1 MCWTGKRFFERMPR
15 IALRDIEVYKVL
27 TKEGESPY
35 QDYQYEFNQETKQ
48 ISLKSNKCILSGTI
62 EIKYGYHSYSKKCR
76 FVKSFYD
83 NTTYTYITVFPKKRK
98 ENPNTFISGLSYNNK
113 VIYKAIIPK
122 GTIYYQ
128 NRDGEYVSE
137 KIIVTDELVKP
148 NGKNYIEK

>member
-27 TKEGESPY
+27 TKEGKSPY

-48 ISLKSNKCILSGTI
+48 IFLKSNKCISGTI
-62 EIKYGYHSYSKKCR
+62 NIYEGYHSYSKKCR

-83 NTTYTYITVFPKKRK
+83 NTTYITVFSQKKK
-98 ENPNTFISGLSYNNK
+98 ENLNTFISGLSYINK

>member
-1 MCWTGKRFFERMPR
+1 MCWTGKRFFEKMPR

-27 TKEGESPY
+27 GKDGKSPY
-35 QDYQYEFNQETKQ
+35 QEYQYDFNKETKQ
-48 ISLKSNKCILSGTI
+48 VYLKTLKRVNGAIDI
-62 EIKYGYHSYSKKCR
+62 YEGYHSYSKKCR

-83 NTTYTYITVFPKKRK
+83 NTTYTYITV
-98 ENPNTFISGLSYNNK
+98 ICGLSYNNK

-148 NGKNYIEK
+148 NGKNYIEKIKQ

>member
-27 TKEGESPY
+27 TKEGKSPY

-48 ISLKSNKCILSGTI
+48 ISLKSNKCISGTI
-62 EIKYGYHSYSKKCR
+62 DIYEGYHSYSKKCR
-76 FVKSFYD
+76 FVISFYY
-83 NTTYTYITVFPKKRK
+83 NYITVFPPKKK
-98 ENPNTFISGLSYNNK
+98 ENLNIFISGLSYSNK

>member
-1 MCWTGKRFFERMPR
+1 MSAGTRQRAERRGNSLCKP
-15 IALRDIEVYKVL
+15 
-27 TKEGESPY
+27 
-35 QDYQYEFNQETKQ
+35 Q
-48 ISLKSNKCILSGTI
+48 IFRLAVVD
-62 EIKYGYHSYSKKCR
+62 SYSKKCR

>member
-27 TKEGESPY
+27 GKDGKSPC
-35 QDYQYEFNQETKQ
+35 QGYQYEFNQETKQ

-62 EIKYGYHSYSKKCR
+62 EIEYGYHSYSKKCK
-76 FVKSFYD
+76 FVKLIFIS
-83 NTTYTYITVFPKKRK
+83 TAHITVLSKKRK
-98 ENPNTFISGLSYNNK
+98 EKTNTIIGSFFDNNK

>member
-62 EIKYGYHSYSKKCR
+62 EIKYGYHSYSNKCR
-76 FVKSFYD
+76 FVKLFFI
-83 NTTYTYITVFPKKRK
+83 NTTHITVLSKKRK
-98 ENPNTFISGLSYNNK
+98 ENTNRVIGGFYNNN

-128 NRDGEYVSE
+128 NRDGAYVSE

-148 NGKNYIEK
+148 NEKNYIEK

>member
-1 MCWTGKRFFERMPR
+1 MPR

-27 TKEGESPY
+27 GKDGKSPY
-35 QDYQYEFNQETKQ
+35 QEYQYDFNKETKQ
-48 ISLKSNKCILSGTI
+48 VYLKTLKRVNGAIDIYK
-62 EIKYGYHSYSKKCR
+62 GYHSYSKKCR

-83 NTTYTYITVFPKKRK
+83 NTTYTYITVFPPKKK
-98 ENPNTFISGLSYNNK
+98 ENLNTFINGLTYNNN

>member
-35 QDYQYEFNQETKQ
+35 QGYQYEFNQETKQ
-48 ISLKSNKCILSGTI
+48 ISLKSNKCILPGTI
-62 EIKYGYHSYSKKCR
+62 EIKYGYHSYSHKCK
-76 FVKSFYD
+76 FVKLFFI
-83 NTTYTYITVFPKKRK
+83 NTTHITVLSKKRK
-98 ENPNTFISGLSYNNK
+98 ENTNTVIGGFYNNN

-128 NRDGEYVSE
+128 NRNGEYVSE

>member
-27 TKEGESPY
+27 TKEGKSPY

-48 ISLKSNKCILSGTI
+48 FFLKSNKCISGTI
-62 EIKYGYHSYSKKCR
+62 DIYEGYHSYSKKCR

-98 ENPNTFISGLSYNNK
+98 ENPNTFISGLSYYNNN